1 MMKKLLCGLLVLGSL
16 TAFVSER
23 GTCQRPLPWHIQTC
37 KEMEQAILD
46 TTVRI
51 VFHGSIEIDDG
62 YDTIQINGTISHG
75 TVIDGRFLLT
85 HNHFGISLSQIQ
97 IYNRHAYK
105 SFTGVSVYRL
115 DGTAVVENAPLDI
128 FTVADE
134 NGESVLLDF
143 GTVAGEDIFTQ
154 SGVQSAKVAPSIN
167 GRLRP
172 YTEIGLIDWDG
183 KTNTRVVW
191 VQIKAIYQENGQ
203 TFVQADHFI
212 ELGASGGGVFLSDQH
227 IGNNWARM
235 TETDLNTGKVTQ
247 KLTLIALN
255 A

>member
-1 MMKKLLCGLLVLGSL
+1 
-16 TAFVSER
+16 
-23 GTCQRPLPWHIQTC
+23 
-37 KEMEQAILD
+37 MEQAILD

-75 TVIDGRFLLT
+75 TVIDGRYLLT
-85 HNHFGISLSQIQ
+85 HNHFGIPLSQIQ
-97 IYNRHAYK
+97 IYNRHANK

-115 DGTAVVENAPLDI
+115 DGTAVIENASMDV
-128 FTVADE
+128 FRVANE
-134 NGESVLLDF
+134 SNESVLLDF
-143 GTVAGEDIFTQ
+143 GTVTGQGFFAQAGIK
-154 SGVQSAKVAPSIN
+154 SAKIGASTN

-172 YTEIGLIDWDG
+172 HTEIGLIDWDG
-183 KTNTRVVW
+183 QTNSLVVW
-191 VQIKAIYQENGQ
+191 VQVKAIYQDDGQ

-212 ELGASGGGVFLSDQH
+212 ELGASGGGVFLNNQH